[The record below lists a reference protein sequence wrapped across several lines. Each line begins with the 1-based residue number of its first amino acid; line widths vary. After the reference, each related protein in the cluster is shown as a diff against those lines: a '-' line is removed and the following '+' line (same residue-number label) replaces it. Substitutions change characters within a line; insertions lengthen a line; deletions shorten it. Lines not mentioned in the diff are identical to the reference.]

1 MTYVS
6 GSMPDTGD
14 DNNIYGPCPQVTS
27 IKKKQ
32 NRTKPRANAKMYLKI
47 NISNL

>member
-27 IKKKQ
+27 IKKKTKQ
-32 NRTKPRANAKMYLKI
+32 NKTKGKCQNVSKDQHI
-47 NISNL
+47 